1 MHSSSK
7 TTWPDRT
14 SAAERGSV
22 IDGSGRTGPSRPA
35 TATGGHIP
43 VHMLSPQRSGRSPL
57 GPPQLRACLDGL
69 GRSPVSTTVAVF
81 RRVAALSLS
90 AMCCPAAAVTFGHLL
105 SAAAGYPVAA
115 VLGSRAL

>member
-35 TATGGHIP
+35 TATSGHIP
-43 VHMLSPQRSGRSPL
+43 VHMLSPQRSGRSPFR
-57 GPPQLRACLDGL
+57 PPQLRACLDGP
-69 GRSPVSTTVAVF
+69 GRSPVSFTFAGARPDQLHPRPGGGYDHNVITGLHAIVFAPDAYKVRAV
-81 RRVAALSLS
+81 V
-90 AMCCPAAAVTFGHLL
+90 G
-105 SAAAGYPVAA
+105 
-115 VLGSRAL
+115 